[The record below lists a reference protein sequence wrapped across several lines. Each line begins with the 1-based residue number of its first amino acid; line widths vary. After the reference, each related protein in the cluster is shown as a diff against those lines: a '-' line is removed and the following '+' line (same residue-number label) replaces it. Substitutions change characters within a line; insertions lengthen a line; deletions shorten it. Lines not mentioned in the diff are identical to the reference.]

1 MSTTRWFVKDV
12 TIDRIVF
19 ETERLNDFDL
29 QRSFIV
35 LYALLFV
42 IIIDLATEHRIQA
55 LNNYNYKILS

>member
-29 QRSFIV
+29 QRNFIV

-55 LNNYNYKILS
+55 LNNYNYLNN